1 MKAKRL
7 HFVATVFMVLLSST
21 WAIAV
26 APSTQ
31 STQPV
36 RWGPDANSSVLNNG
50 KLAKIDAQLTAQD
63 LIEKIAASE
72 KKIKTMEVH
81 LDDPLTDGSM
91 YSADWGY
98 QDGKEYQWTV
108 YEGYGVNITTGK
120 RVTTKSTDRRKQA
133 FDGEQLYI
141 LSHSSPQPDQ
151 YDGSIRKANSGG
163 GVISPDVFLGYRVIM
178 GVPTLSEAL
187 RSAEKITVREKP
199 ETIDGHR
206 CVVIEAIGA
215 RGAEPHT
222 TRNLRV
228 WIDPQRDFR
237 PLRIE
242 RYRSVGGNNTWK
254 IIETVIDGIDLKEF
268 EGIWFPVGG
277 RDNLYHELPPRP
289 PGGMSE
295 AVFRRLPYEKQLEI
309 GIIETAP
316 YENGARK
323 PKFYEE
329 TLRINKGIDP
339 TKFKLEFSKG
349 CKVTDCCRGIVYT
362 VGAFD
367 DPDVEPTTEAGKVL
381 RELLDR
387 EVHVNPKFTGE
398 LISIVMDMDVDTGLS
413 AYQWFA
419 AIRGLV
425 LIGSPAVPDLT
436 AALERAKTDRVQSA
450 IAFVLNAIGDASAV
464 EPLINMLART
474 TSYPV
479 DFLVTPK
486 GNLGGFLK
494 THQTHTMTNPQD
506 WLGPPVEEITFALE
520 KITGHSEG
528 HDHFC
533 SVGNFI
539 TCQQAKSYDGQVR
552 MAKIERGI
560 KELRRQTAE
569 RWRRWWQRNQMR
581 RNKRD

>member
-1 MKAKRL
+1 ML
-7 HFVATVFMVLLSST
+7 
-21 WAIAV
+21 
-26 APSTQ
+26 
-31 STQPV
+31 
-36 RWGPDANSSVLNNG
+36 G
-50 KLAKIDAQLTAQD
+50 KLKKDATNRSLPVGLVILVMAWISSPDVQGMSTEKISETTGRTALTAQD
-63 LIEKIAASE
+63 LIEKIAGSE

-91 YSADWGY
+91 VSADWGY

-108 YEGYGVNITTGK
+108 YEGYGVNLTTGK
-120 RVTTKSTDRRKQA
+120 RMTTKLTERCKQA
-133 FDGEQLYI
+133 FDGEKKYG
-141 LSHSSPQPDQ
+141 LSHLSLPLQPDQ
-151 YDGSIRKANSGG
+151 YGGSIRKANSAGG
-163 GVISPDVFLGYRVIM
+163 GVISPAVFLGYRVIM

-187 RSAEKITVREKP
+187 RSDVKIIVREKP

-206 CVVIEAIGA
+206 CVVIEAIGS
-215 RGAEPHT
+215 RGTEPHT

-242 RYRSVGGNNTWK
+242 RYRSVGGNNRWK
-254 IIETVIDGIDLKEF
+254 IIETVIDGIALKEF

-277 RDNLYHELPPRP
+277 RYNLYHELPPRP
-289 PGGMSE
+289 PEGMSE
-295 AVFRRLPYEKQLEI
+295 TVFRRFPYEKQLEI
-309 GIIETAP
+309 GVIETAVSKDS
-316 YENGARK
+316 YRK

-339 TKFKLEFSKG
+339 TKFKLEFPKG
-349 CKVTDCCRGIVYT
+349 YEVADECRGIIYT

-367 DPDVEPTTEAGKVL
+367 DPAVDPTSEAGKVL

-387 EVHVNPKFTGE
+387 EVNVNPEFTGE
-398 LISIVMDMDVDTGLS
+398 FISIVMDVKQNVST
-413 AYQWFA
+413 YQWFA

-436 AALERAKTDRVQSA
+436 AALERAKKARAQSA
-450 IAFVLNAIGDASAV
+450 IAFILNAIGDASAV

-474 TSYPV
+474 ASDPV
-479 DFLVTPK
+479 DILVTPK

-494 THQTHTMTNPQD
+494 THQTHTMMNPQD
-506 WLGPPVEEITFALE
+506 WLGSPIEEITFALE

-528 HDHFC
+528 YDHFYFYDN
-533 SVGNFI
+533 GRPLGEFI
-539 TCQQAKSYDGQVR
+539 TCQQAKRYGQVR
-552 MAKIERGI
+552 VAEIERGT
-560 KELRRQTAE
+560 KEIRRQTAE
-569 RWRRWWQRNQMR
+569 RWRQWWQRNQMR